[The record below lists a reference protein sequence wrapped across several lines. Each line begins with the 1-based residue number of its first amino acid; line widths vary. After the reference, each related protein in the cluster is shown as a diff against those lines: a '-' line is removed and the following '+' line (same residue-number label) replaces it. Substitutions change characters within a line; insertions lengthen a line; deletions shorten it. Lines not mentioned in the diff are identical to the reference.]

1 MTSKKF
7 NPEQMQRCLDVLE
20 QLSQSGLSTQD
31 FAQTQGVSYGQ
42 LRAWQSHAPR
52 WRAQLAD
59 AAYVAPARRK
69 PASRARFIQ
78 VKVAN
83 ERPPATPAD
92 VSAQTRV
99 TPSVRIDCSQGARSV
114 VLHWPAEAPVQ
125 CAQWLKAYLA

>member
-7 NPEQMQRCLDVLE
+7 NREQMQRCLDVLE
-20 QLSQSGLSTQD
+20 QLSQSGMSTQD

-59 AAYVAPARRK
+59 PAYVAPARRK

-78 VKVAN
+78 VKVAS

-114 VLHWPAEAPVQ
+114 VLHWPSEAPVQ

>member
-7 NPEQMQRCLDVLE
+7 NREQMQGCLVILD

-59 AAYVAPARRK
+59 PAYVAPARRK
-69 PASRARFIQ
+69 PASRTG
-78 VKVAN
+78 N
-83 ERPPATPAD
+83 NHPPAKPGVFKT
-92 VSAQTRV
+92 VSRSKRLNGV
-99 TPSVRIDCSQGARSV
+99 T
-114 VLHWPAEAPVQ
+114 
-125 CAQWLKAYLA
+125 

>member
-7 NPEQMQRCLDVLE
+7 NREQMQRCLDVLDE
-20 QLSQSGLSTQD
+20 LSQSGLSTQD

-59 AAYVAPARRK
+59 PAYIAPARRK
-69 PASRARFIQ
+69 AASRTGFIQ
-78 VKVAN
+78 VKVAA
-83 ERPPATPAD
+83 EHKPATPSSPTDQARA
-92 VSAQTRV
+92 S
-99 TPSVRIDCSQGARSV
+99 PSVRIDCSQGARSV
-114 VLHWPAEAPVQ
+114 VLHWPSEAPVQ

>member
-7 NPEQMQRCLDVLE
+7 NREQMQRCLDVLE
-20 QLSQSGLSTQD
+20 QLSQSGMSTQD

-59 AAYVAPARRK
+59 PAYVAPARRK
-69 PASRARFIQ
+69 PASRARFIE
-78 VKVAN
+78 VKVAS

-92 VSAQTRV
+92 VSFQTRV

-114 VLHWPAEAPVQ
+114 VLHWPSEAPVQ

>member
-7 NPEQMQRCLDVLE
+7 NREQMQRCLDVLE
-20 QLSQSGLSTQD
+20 ELAQSGLSTQD
-31 FAQTQGVSYGQ
+31 FAQTQGVSYCQ
-42 LRAWQSHAPR
+42 LRAWQSHGPR

-69 PASRARFIQ
+69 PANRTRFIQ
-78 VKVAN
+78 VKVAD
-83 ERPPATPAD
+83 EHKSAIPAGPTDQARA
-92 VSAQTRV
+92 S
-99 TPSVRIDCSQGARSV
+99 PSVRIDCSQGARSV

>member
-7 NPEQMQRCLDVLE
+7 NREQMQRCLDVLE

-59 AAYVAPARRK
+59 PAYIAPARRK
-69 PASRARFIQ
+69 AASRTGFIQ
-78 VKVAN
+78 IKVAA
-83 ERPPATPAD
+83 EHKPATPSSPTNQAS
-92 VSAQTRV
+92 VS
-99 TPSVRIDCSQGARSV
+99 PSVRIDCSQGARSV
-114 VLHWPAEAPVQ
+114 VLHWPSEAPVQ
-125 CAQWLKAYLA
+125 CAQWLNAYLA

>member
-7 NPEQMQRCLDVLE
+7 NREQMQRCLDVLE

-52 WRAQLAD
+52 WRAQLTD
-59 AAYVAPARRK
+59 PAYVAPARRK
-69 PASRARFIQ
+69 TASRTGFIQ
-78 VKVAN
+78 VKVAA
-83 ERPPATPAD
+83 EHKPATPSRPTDQA
-92 VSAQTRV
+92 SAS
-99 TPSVRIDCSQGARSV
+99 PSVRIDCSQGARSV
-114 VLHWPAEAPVQ
+114 VLHWPSEAPVQ